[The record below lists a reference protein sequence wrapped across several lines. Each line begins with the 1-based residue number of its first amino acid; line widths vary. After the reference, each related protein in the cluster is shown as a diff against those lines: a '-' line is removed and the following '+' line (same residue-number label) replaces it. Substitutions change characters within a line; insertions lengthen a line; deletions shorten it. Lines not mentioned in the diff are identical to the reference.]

1 MKLAFGKNYYLAV
14 ATLVGTIV
22 GVGIFG
28 VPYAMSQVGLVI
40 VLFYFVILGGIQL
53 LQSLFYAEAVIAC
66 KDKARLVGLAD
77 RYLGPRARHL
87 AAVALVLGFWSSIV
101 AYILIGG
108 TFLHLILS
116 PLFGGEVFYYQ
127 IGWGLIGGLIVF
139 FGLDFVEKIDFVSTV
154 ALGLS
159 LIIVVVL
166 TTQHLTVTNLLPF
179 ATGDFFLP
187 YGVILFSLSGLSAIP
202 EMEDVMRGE
211 HRGFRQAIITGSLIA
226 TVLTA
231 LFAVA
236 IYGATGTATT
246 MDAISGLKAIM
257 GNGITL
263 FAALFG
269 FLAVITSYFV
279 IALDLKLTFEY
290 DYRLRNFSAW
300 FLACIVP
307 LILVLIG
314 VKNFIGII
322 SFSGAVFGGIT
333 AVIVSCLYIAISK
346 KNLLRETRLG
356 ISLRWAYITIGV
368 LLLGA
373 IYETVTVVR
382 TLF

>member
-1 MKLAFGKNYYLAV
+1 MKPAFGKNYYLAV

-66 KDKARLVGLAD
+66 KDKARFVGLAD

-154 ALGLS
+154 ALGFS

-373 IYETVTVVR
+373 IYETVTIVR